1 MRAICN
7 TETFSRRLQLVSR
20 GVSARSTIQLLG
32 GILVEAGGEA
42 LKLSATDMEISIQT
56 SSPAEVEGEGRV
68 VIPARIFN
76 DIVRSLPGGSFSL
89 EHDAS
94 EGTVRL
100 VAGENEYRI
109 RAYAADDYPQL
120 PVFPE
125 EGTFRMS
132 GESLVETVEKVSRSY
147 SRDETRPVL
156 TGILIS
162 FEDSRVR
169 MVTTDSY
176 RLSIKE
182 TELATTAFEGTREA
196 IIPARAMQEVSRI
209 FGSEGEEDV
218 EVSLSE
224 NQALFKVGDVIF
236 GTRLID
242 GNFPEYRRLLP
253 SDFEREIA
261 IPREELIGTLRR
273 VNLFAARQTPPVP
286 VSLSFSE
293 GSVEVI
299 VRNGEVGDAHE
310 RLSASSEDDFLISF
324 NPSYLLDG
332 VSAIDS
338 EKVVFKLNEP
348 LKPGLIVPEE
358 NGNGEEPDFLYL
370 IMPMQGPAGTTL
382 GQALKVASL
391 VGSGGEAKVL
401 IQAGEILVNGEV
413 ETRRGRKLEEGDV
426 VEVGEERLEVR

>member
-1 MRAICN
+1 MRAVCS
-7 TETFSRRLQLVSR
+7 TETFGRELALVVR

-32 GILVEAGGEA
+32 GILLEAGEGA

-56 SSPAEVEGEGRV
+56 SSPAEIEGEGRV

-76 DIVRSLPGGSFSL
+76 DIVRSLPGGSFTL

-94 EGTVRL
+94 DGTVRL
-100 VAGENEYRI
+100 AAGENEYRI

-120 PVFPE
+120 PAFPE

-182 TELATTAFEGTREA
+182 TELATTAFEGSREA

-209 FGSEGEEDV
+209 FSGSDETDV
-218 EVSLSE
+218 EVALSE
-224 NQALFKVGDVIF
+224 NQALFRVGEVVF

-253 SDFEREIA
+253 SGFEREIA
-261 IPREELIGTLRR
+261 VSREDLIGTLRR

-293 GSVEVI
+293 GAVEVI
-299 VRNGEVGDAHE
+299 VSNGEVGDAHE
-310 RLSASSEDDFLISF
+310 KLSASSEDEFLISF

-338 EKVVFKLNEP
+338 DNVVFKLNEP
-348 LKPGLIVPEE
+348 LKPGLIVPDE
-358 NGNGEEPDFLYL
+358 NGEGEEPDFLYL
-370 IMPMQGPAGTTL
+370 IMPMRDP
-382 GQALKVASL
+382 SR
-391 VGSGGEAKVL
+391 
-401 IQAGEILVNGEV
+401 N
-413 ETRRGRKLEEGDV
+413 
-426 VEVGEERLEVR
+426 

>member
-1 MRAICN
+1 MRAVCN
-7 TETFSRRLQLVSR
+7 TDTFGKKLSLVTR

-32 GILVEAGGEA
+32 GILLEASGEVVR
-42 LKLSATDMEISIQT
+42 LSATDMEISVQT
-56 SSPAEVEGEGRV
+56 SSPAEVEEEGRV

-76 DIVRSLPGGSFSL
+76 DIVRSLPAELERFSL
-89 EHDAS
+89 EHEGS

-109 RAYAADDYPQL
+109 RAYGADDFPQL
-120 PVFPE
+120 PGFEAQEAFEMRGGV
-125 EGTFRMS
+125 
-132 GESLVETVEKVSRSY
+132 LVETVEKVARSY

-182 TELATTAFEGTREA
+182 TELATTAFEGSTEA

-209 FGSEGEEDV
+209 FSGSEEEEV
-218 EVSLSE
+218 EVALGQ
-224 NQALFKVGDVIF
+224 NQALFRIGDVLF

-242 GNFPEYRRLLP
+242 GNFPEYKRLLP
-253 SDFEREIA
+253 TTFEREISVR
-261 IPREELIGTLRR
+261 REELIGTLRR
-273 VNLFAARQTPPVP
+273 VNLFAQRQTPPVP

-299 VRNGEVGDAHE
+299 VRNGEVGEAHE
-310 RLSASSEDDFLISF
+310 RLEATSEDEFLISF

-332 VSAIDS
+332 VLAIDT
-338 EKVVFKLNEP
+338 EKVVFKFNEP
-348 LKPGLIVPEE
+348 LKPGLIVPGASAE
-358 NGNGEEPDFLYL
+358 NGDADGEPDFLYL
-370 IMPMQGPAGTTL
+370 IMPMRDP
-382 GQALKVASL
+382 SL
-391 VGSGGEAKVL
+391 S
-401 IQAGEILVNGEV
+401 
-413 ETRRGRKLEEGDV
+413 
-426 VEVGEERLEVR
+426 

>member
-1 MRAICN
+1 MRAVCN
-7 TETFSRRLQLVSR
+7 TETFGKKLSLVTR

-32 GILVEAGGEA
+32 GILLEASGEVVR
-42 LKLSATDMEISIQT
+42 LSATDMEISVQT
-56 SSPAEVEGEGRV
+56 SSPAEVEEEGRV

-76 DIVRSLPGGSFSL
+76 DIVRSLPPLELGRFSL
-89 EHDAS
+89 EHEGS

-109 RAYAADDYPQL
+109 RAYGADDFPQL
-120 PVFPE
+120 PGFE
-125 EGTFRMS
+125 AQGAFKMS
-132 GESLVETVEKVSRSY
+132 GELLVETVEKVARSY

-182 TELATTAFEGTREA
+182 TELALEEPFEGPVEA

-209 FGSEGEEDV
+209 FSGAQEEEEV
-218 EVSLSE
+218 EVALGQ
-224 NQALFKVGDVIF
+224 NQALFRIGDVLF

-242 GNFPEYRRLLP
+242 GNFPEYKRLLP
-253 SDFEREIA
+253 TTFEREISVR
-261 IPREELIGTLRR
+261 REELIGTLRR
-273 VNLFAARQTPPVP
+273 VNLFAQRQTPPVP

-299 VRNGEVGDAHE
+299 VRNGEIGEAHE
-310 RLSASSEDDFLISF
+310 RLEATSEDEFLISF

-332 VSAIDS
+332 VSAIDT
-338 EKVVFKLNEP
+338 ERVVFKFNEP
-348 LKPGLIVPEE
+348 LKPGLIVPGEE
-358 NGNGEEPDFLYL
+358 EADQEEPDFLYL
-370 IMPMQGPAGTTL
+370 IMPMRDP
-382 GQALKVASL
+382 SL
-391 VGSGGEAKVL
+391 S
-401 IQAGEILVNGEV
+401 
-413 ETRRGRKLEEGDV
+413 
-426 VEVGEERLEVR
+426 

>member
-56 SSPAEVEGEGRV
+56 SSPAEVQGEGRV

-94 EGTVRL
+94 DGTVRL
-100 VAGENEYRI
+100 VAGDNEYRI

-120 PVFPE
+120 PVFPGD
-125 EGTFRMS
+125 GTFRMS
-132 GESLVETVEKVSRSY
+132 GDSLVETVEKVSRSY

-182 TELATTAFEGTREA
+182 TELATTAFEGSREA

-224 NQALFKVGDVIF
+224 NQALFRVGDVVF

-253 SDFEREIA
+253 NDFEREIA
-261 IPREELIGTLRR
+261 IPREELMGTLRR

-293 GSVEVI
+293 GAVEVI
-299 VRNGEVGDAHE
+299 VHNGEVGDAHE
-310 RLSASSEDDFLISF
+310 RLSASSEDEFLISF
-324 NPSYLLDG
+324 NPGYLLDG

-338 EKVVFKLNEP
+338 DKVVFKLNEP
-348 LKPGLIVPEE
+348 LKPGLIVPDE
-358 NGNGEEPDFLYL
+358 NGDGAEPDFLYL
-370 IMPMQGPAGTTL
+370 IMPMRDP
-382 GQALKVASL
+382 SR
-391 VGSGGEAKVL
+391 
-401 IQAGEILVNGEV
+401 N
-413 ETRRGRKLEEGDV
+413 
-426 VEVGEERLEVR
+426 